1 MVDEFEL
8 ELLVEV
14 YKYLQLCK
22 NLRHS
27 SWQKQVHEYHKKIGR
42 HQLRIDFFIKRLQ
55 SWKSPSN
62 PHQTY
67 ALHPEFQVL
76 MAINGMVK
84 IEDNRN
90 YLPPEQQLDLDWF
103 YLSLLQRWLK
113 KHSDGKLVKNIA
125 TKYQSH
131 LEIIDQLIDK
141 IMNSNQSE
149 TLLLEFSLPLKN
161 KEISNTNI
169 DGAWV
174 QLNSSLKSVFSNLQ
188 TTFPDMQVSFIKKLS
203 LNSTEPKLCGCLH
216 ITHFKSSMKNTIIHS
231 FQKNG
236 IFCDSIGYIPSM
248 PLTSKT
254 DFFTNRHMMNKSL
267 FFDSNDTLF
276 QWKLENQQI
285 KNRNARY
292 RDNLRESLFKILNP
306 LEELIVQVNLNGP
319 FIDQRHKKRFFSSS
333 LVKEK

>member
-8 ELLVEV
+8 KRLVEV

-22 NLRHS
+22 NLRQPT
-27 SWQKQVHEYHKKIGR
+27 WQKQIHEYHKKIGR
-42 HQLRIDFFIKRLQ
+42 HLLQIDYLINLLQ
-55 SWKSPSN
+55 TWESPIIPN
-62 PHQTY
+62 QAY

-84 IEDNRN
+84 IQDNRN
-90 YLPPEQQLDLDWF
+90 YLPPEQQRDLDWF

-141 IMNSNQSE
+141 IMNSNQSD
-149 TLLLEFSLPLKN
+149 TLLLKFSLPLKN

-174 QLNSSLKSVFSNLQ
+174 HLNNSLKSVFSNLK
-188 TTFPDMQVSFIKKLS
+188 TTYPDIQVSFIKKLS

-216 ITHFKSSMKNTIIHS
+216 ITHFKLTKKNLIISSLD
-231 FQKNG
+231 KNG
-236 IFCDSIGYIPSM
+236 IFSDRIDYVPST
-248 PLTSKT
+248 PLTSKAE
-254 DFFTNRHMMNKSL
+254 FFTDINPSFAIDLRER
-267 FFDSNDTLF
+267 TEE
-276 QWKLENQQI
+276 WKKINQQI
-285 KNRNARY
+285 KNMNAIY
-292 RDNLRESLFKILNP
+292 KDNLRESLFKILNP

>member
-8 ELLVEV
+8 KRLVEV

-22 NLRHS
+22 NLRQPT
-27 SWQKQVHEYHKKIGR
+27 WQKQIHEYHKKIGR
-42 HQLRIDFFIKRLQ
+42 YKFQIENLINLLQ
-55 SWKSPSN
+55 TWKPPTI
-62 PHQTY
+62 PHQAY

-84 IEDNRN
+84 IQDNRN

-113 KHSDGKLVKNIA
+113 KHTDSKLVKNIA
-125 TKYQSH
+125 TKHQSH

-149 TLLLEFSLPLKN
+149 TLLLKFSLPLKN

-174 QLNSSLKSVFSNLQ
+174 HLNNSLKNVFSNLK
-188 TTFPDMQVSFIKKLS
+188 TTYPDIQVSFIKKLS

-216 ITHFKSSMKNTIIHS
+216 ITHFKLTKKNLIISSLD
-231 FQKNG
+231 KNG
-236 IFCDSIGYIPSM
+236 IFSDRVDYVPST
-248 PLTSKT
+248 PLTSKAE
-254 DFFTNRHMMNKSL
+254 FFTDINPSFAIDLRERTEN
-267 FFDSNDTLF
+267 
-276 QWKLENQQI
+276 WKKINQQI
-285 KNRNARY
+285 KNMNAIY
-292 RDNLRESLFKILNP
+292 KDNLRESLFKILNP
-306 LEELIVQVNLNGP
+306 HEELILQVNLNGP